1 MICVKEDNK
10 MNQESP
16 GLTASILSVLRTQV
30 RGTITV
36 PSDDG
41 YVSARRVWNG
51 AIDRH
56 PSAIITCADAED
68 VSFAVR
74 VAADHGLQMTVRGG
88 GHNVAGRSIRDGT
101 LLLDLSGLR
110 NVTVNRESR
119 IAAVQG
125 GAVWRDV
132 DAATAIEGLATT
144 GGLVS
149 STGVGGFT
157 LGGGAG
163 WLMRQHGLACDNLR
177 SAGVVLA
184 DGRYV
189 RASAEEHA
197 DLYWGLRGGAGG
209 LGVVTSF
216 EFQLHPLREVLVGLV
231 VHPADRAIEA
241 LRAFR
246 DFAAAAADEF
256 CGITVIANA
265 PPLPFLDP
273 AWHGRP
279 VVIFALCWSGEI
291 SAGESALAPLRGHG
305 RPLADHVGPMP
316 YAEWQQH
323 LDPGAPAGLFYY
335 WKTANYTALSDGTLQ
350 QLAAAAHRLPTPR
363 SEIHVQHMG
372 GAVARVPVG
381 ESAFAH
387 RDAQFFVN
395 LIGVAAEQNQMNSLR
410 ENIRALYAKV
420 SGDAMPGVLP
430 NFGDED
436 DSDNARRFGRQH
448 AARLESLRRRY
459 DPAGILAAP

>member
-1 MICVKEDNK
+1 
-10 MNQESP
+10 MNNESAT
-16 GLTASILSVLRTQV
+16 LKTSLLDTLRSRLRGTSLV
-30 RGTITV
+30 RG
-36 PSDDG
+36 DEG
-41 YVSARRVWNG
+41 YDIARRVWNG

-56 PSAIITCADAED
+56 PSCIVGCADAED
-68 VSFAVR
+68 VSHAMR
-74 VAADHGLQMTVRGG
+74 IASEHGLRMTVRGG
-88 GHNVAGRSIRDGT
+88 GHNVAGRSIRDGS
-101 LLLDLSGLR
+101 LLLDLSKLR
-110 NVTVNRESR
+110 QVAVNRESR
-119 IAAVQG
+119 VATVQG

-132 DAATAIEGLATT
+132 DSATAIEGLATT
-144 GGLVS
+144 GVLSS

-163 WLMRQHGLACDNLR
+163 WLMRKHGLACDNLR

-216 EFQLHPLREVLVGLV
+216 EFQLHPLRGVLARLV
-231 VHPADRAIEA
+231 IHPAEHAVEA

-256 CGITVIANA
+256 CGIAIIANA

-273 AWHGRP
+273 AWHGRT

-291 SAGESALAPLRGHG
+291 SSGERELAPLRAHG

-316 YAEWQQH
+316 YVKWQQ
-323 LDPGAPAGLFYY
+323 LQDATAPAGKYYY
-335 WKTANYTALSDGTLQ
+335 WKTANYTALGDSTLQ
-350 QLAAAAHRLPTPR
+350 QLAAAVHQLPTPR

-372 GAVARVPVG
+372 GAVARIPAAD
-381 ESAFAH
+381 SAFAH
-387 RDAQFFVN
+387 RDARFF
-395 LIGVAAEQNQMNSLR
+395 
-410 ENIRALYAKV
+410 
-420 SGDAMPGVLP
+420 
-430 NFGDED
+430 
-436 DSDNARRFGRQH
+436 
-448 AARLESLRRRY
+448 
-459 DPAGILAAP
+459 